1 MNIEEFKKL
10 KEQLGYTAQ
19 ISGREEYFRS
29 VVLVLLIPLDG
40 EYHFVFQK
48 RCRNIRQGG
57 ELCFPGGRID
67 ETDRTLEQ
75 TAIRETVEEL
85 GIPREKIEIIGRLD
99 TIVAPMGTIVD
110 AFVGI
115 ADIRKEDIVANPLE
129 VESIL
134 TIPVSYFMEHAPER
148 YSAEVHVSPTHIE
161 KETGEEIILL
171 PAEELGLPDTYKK
184 PWGGFRYSVLVYKLQ
199 NEILWGFT
207 ARMVD
212 DFINRIKEKARFGR
226 AGDNTTV

>member
-1 MNIEEFKKL
+1 MKIEDFRKL
-10 KEQLGYTAQ
+10 KEQIGYTAQ
-19 ISGREEYFRS
+19 INGREEYFRS
-29 VVLVLLIPLDG
+29 VVLALLIPIDG

-57 ELCFPGGRID
+57 ELCFPGGKIN
-67 ETDRTLEQ
+67 ETDQSLEQ
-75 TAIRETVEEL
+75 TAIRETEEEL

-110 AFVGI
+110 AFIGI
-115 ADIRKEDIVANPLE
+115 ADIRMEDIIPNPME

-134 TIPVSYFMEHAPER
+134 TVPVSYFMEHEPER
-148 YSAEVHVSPTHIE
+148 YSAEVHISPTHVE

-199 NEILWGFT
+199 DEILWGFT
-207 ARMVD
+207 ARLVYD
-212 DFINRIKEKARFGR
+212 LILRIKKKAL
-226 AGDNTTV
+226 